1 MTVSKQNV
9 HETRPQDLAFTFL
22 KSQDLNLS
30 IEVFATNCKD
40 FLLAVYIEMF

>member
-30 IEVFATNCKD
+30 K
-40 FLLAVYIEMF
+40 FLLPIAKTFYWQFI